1 MFIDTVIALVH
12 NVSLLLAIAVLF
24 DLVNDQWQPG
34 EVNYQQIPV
43 GVLVGLMCI
52 AAMATPWVMQE
63 GIVFDARS
71 ILLSLAG
78 LFFGVVVGGIAAG
91 MAVAYRLWMG
101 GAGAA
106 VGIAVIITSVGIGL
120 VWRKVMQLRGIP
132 LWSLRFFQLWR
143 YGFAGHAIVVAL
155 MVFLPR
161 EAMWNALRTIPV
173 PFLGLFPIVT
183 AALGRLLVNRIRR
196 GRQQVALEV
205 AVRERDTLLLELRH
219 RVKNSMATISSMIS
233 LERNLVEDPNT
244 HVALDR
250 IGGRVS
256 VLSRLYDILH
266 QTGADEVH
274 LDVYLRALVSSI
286 TDSHP
291 GSRRVHLSQ
300 QYDAIVADSRTASS
314 IGLIVNELI
323 TNAFKYAFPAGREG
337 NLSLRLRAL
346 GAERIELI
354 VADDGVGMA
363 GVETPKGPSGFGLQL
378 VEGLARQHDGTVARD
393 GTAGTRVEVTL
404 RLA

>member
-101 GAGAA
+101 GGGALM
-106 VGIAVIITSVGIGL
+106 GIAAITASVGIG
-120 VWRKVMQLRGIP
+120 VIWRKVMECRSVSLSSLTFLH
-132 LWSLRFFQLWR
+132 LWLFGL
-143 YGFAGHAIVVAL
+143 VVHVAVIACT
-155 MVFLPR
+155 VFLPR
-161 EAMWNALRTIPV
+161 EAMGNALRTIPV

-286 TDSHP
+286 TGSHP
-291 GSRRVHLSQ
+291 GSRRVHVTQ
-300 QYDAIVADSRTASS
+300 EYDAVVADSRTASS

-363 GVETPKGPSGFGLQL
+363 GVETPNGSSGFGLQL
-378 VEGLARQHDGTVARD
+378 VEGLAQQHGGTVARD
-393 GTAGTRVEVTL
+393 SSAGTRVKVTL